1 MLEKWTYDGTP
12 ITTVS
17 RATQSSSRTTIH
29 ARPQPEFASL
39 LGAQLKVRAVKYTP
53 HYTEPFMGHRRRELV
68 DGTNGVYRY
77 DQRIAL
83 RTTHMPAALLEAGSI
98 INRREELELAKPQRV
113 AQRIKAEAA

>member
-1 MLEKWTYDGTP
+1 MTARSTP

-29 ARPQPEFASL
+29 ARPQPEFAGL
-39 LGAQLKVRAVKYTP
+39 LGAQLKARALKYTP